1 MNLIWKNNPIN
12 SERLFS
18 KMKVLVNFKALKS
31 FCVVKAYSYRS
42 SVRRLRRENEVTLS
56 EVQDF
61 TYSCGTQESESKETK
76 HFIICAF

>member
-31 FCVVKAYSYRS
+31 LKSQKLLKITMIILKEEVNQ
-42 SVRRLRRENEVTLS
+42 ENNY
-56 EVQDF
+56 QDICF
-61 TYSCGTQESESKETK
+61 QKKESLIEQM
-76 HFIICAF
+76 F